1 MADQQPPE
9 LPQLPQIP
17 TDHLLPSEAGES
29 HPMMDAAL
37 STGHSAGHIAEPHA
51 DLALRMLYDEQT
63 RLRTELNDLRRKS
76 EEKKDDKKKGE
87 KKDDQVGD
95 DKEEE
100 EGGDDK
106 KDGEKKDGD
115 DKKEEKP
122 PLKERVHEVEKK
134 TKGWTRQHPI
144 ATVAIIAGVIIL
156 IIATILLVH
165 YLDSYESTDD
175 AFIDGHT
182 DPISFRISGIVSKV
196 YVENTFRV
204 KKGQLL
210 VELDDRDNQVAR
222 EQAAANYAQSQA
234 AVRAQSP
241 NVGITATDQNTQVIS
256 RDYNVINNEAQVAQA
271 EERYRSALADLR
283 QAEAQEGN
291 AIREEE
297 RYGMLVVKEEVTR
310 EQYDQRATERR
321 TQAEVVASRRNSAEA
336 AHKSVTQAEAQ
347 LEIAK
352 QQARQARQDT
362 PRQIQMQR
370 EMLAQRKASELAA
383 KAQSDQSQLN
393 LEYTRIYAPE
403 DGIIGDKQVQ
413 VATQVAPGQELFAL
427 TQTNDIWITAN
438 FKETEIRRMHPGQGV
453 TIYVDALSQKFQGYV
468 EALPGG
474 TGAVYSLLP
483 PENATGNYVKV
494 VQRLPVRIRINA
506 GQDGAQR
513 LAPGMSV
520 EPKVWVNH

>member
-1 MADQQPPE
+1 MADQQPPGTF
-9 LPQLPQIP
+9 PQILEVP
-17 TDHLLPSEAGES
+17 IDHRLPSEASES
-29 HPMMDAAL
+29 HPMIEAAL
-37 STGHSAGHIAEPHA
+37 ASDRGEEPRA

-63 RLRTELNDLRRKS
+63 RLRAELDELRKKADEKKEDKKGGDKKEEKEDGDDEKKEG
-76 EEKKDDKKKGE
+76 EEKKDD
-87 KKDDQVGD
+87 
-95 DKEEE
+95 
-100 EGGDDK
+100 DK
-106 KDGEKKDGD
+106 KN
-115 DKKEEKP
+115 EKP
-122 PLKERVHEVEKK
+122 PLKERVHIAEEK

-144 ATVAIIAGVIIL
+144 ATIAIVIGTVIL
-156 IIATILLVH
+156 IIAAILLVH
-165 YLDSYESTDD
+165 YLDSYETTDD

-182 DPISFRISGIVSKV
+182 DPISARISGIVSKV

-204 KKGQLL
+204 QKGQLL
-210 VELDDRDNQVAR
+210 VQLDERDNQVAK
-222 EQAAANYAQSQA
+222 EQAAANYAQAQA

-241 NVGITATDQNTQVIS
+241 SIGITTTDQTTEIIN
-256 RDYNVINNEAQVAQA
+256 RDYNVINTEAQVAQA
-271 EERYRSALADLR
+271 EERYRSSLADLR

-297 RYGMLVVKEEVTR
+297 RYGMLVDKEEVTR

-321 TQAEVVASRRNSAEA
+321 AQAEVVASRRESADA
-336 AHKSVTQAEAQ
+336 AHKAVTQQEAQ

-352 QQARQARQDT
+352 QQARQARQDS

-370 EMLAQRKASELAA
+370 ETLAQRKSSELAA
-383 KAQSDQSQLN
+383 KAQIDQSELN
-393 LEYTRIYAPE
+393 LQYTRIYAPE

-438 FKETEIRRMHPGQGV
+438 FKETEIRRMHAGQGV

-483 PENATGNYVKV
+483 AENATGNYVKV
-494 VQRLPVRIRINA
+494 VQRLPVRIRINP

>member
-1 MADQQPPE
+1 MTSKPA
-9 LPQLPQIP
+9 
-17 TDHLLPSEAGES
+17 SV
-29 HPMMDAAL
+29 
-37 STGHSAGHIAEPHA
+37 
-51 DLALRMLYDEQT
+51 
-63 RLRTELNDLRRKS
+63 TELDELRKNS
-76 EEKKDDKKKGE
+76 EGKKDNERRGGQE
-87 KKDDQVGD
+87 GRQRKKDTTK
-95 DKEEE
+95 KEEE
-100 EGGDDK
+100 GD
-106 KDGEKKDGD
+106 EKKD

-122 PLKERVHEVEKK
+122 PLKERVHEAEEK
-134 TKGWTRQHPI
+134 TKSWTRQHPI
-144 ATVAIIAGVIIL
+144 ATISIIIGVILL
-156 IIATILLVH
+156 IIAAILLIH
-165 YLDSYESTDD
+165 YLNSYETTDD

-182 DPISFRISGIVSKV
+182 DPISFRISGIVSRV

-210 VELDDRDNQVAR
+210 VQLDDRDNQVAK
-222 EQAAANYAQSQA
+222 EQALANYAQSQA

-241 NVGITATDQNTQVIS
+241 NIGITTTDQSTQVVS
-256 RDYNVINNEAQVAQA
+256 RDFNVVNSEAQVAQA
-271 EERYRSALADLR
+271 DERYRSALADQR
-283 QAEAQEGN
+283 QAEAQEDN

-297 RYGMLVVKEEVTR
+297 RYGMLVAKEEVTR
-310 EQYDQRATERR
+310 EQYDQRATDRKA
-321 TQAEVVASRRNSAEA
+321 QAEVVASRRNSAEA
-336 AHKSVTQAEAQ
+336 AHKAVTQAEAQ

-352 QQARQARQDT
+352 QQARQARLDT

-370 EMLAQRKASELAA
+370 EMLAQRKASEFAA
-383 KAQSDQSQLN
+383 KAQADQSELN

-494 VQRLPVRIRINA
+494 VQRLPVRIRINP